1 MQGMR
6 LDLDRVR
13 QNVQKATTEDLLD
26 RATVYRAGMEEA
38 ALEIIDAELNARG
51 YSDLDVEHHAQKR
64 IATAIMRPDGVA
76 ARCSF
81 CFKPAT
87 LKGWGWHR
95 FWGLFPLW
103 PRFFRYCEEHRPA
116 PVKDSE
122 TS

>member
-1 MQGMR
+1 MR

-51 YSDLDVEHHAQKR
+51 YTSLDVEHHARMREAKV
-64 IATAIMRPDGVA
+64 IMRPEGVA

-87 LKGWGWHR
+87 SQCWGWHR

-103 PRFFRYCEEHRPA
+103 PRFFRYCGEHVPRPVNEA
-116 PVKDSE
+116 GQY
-122 TS
+122 